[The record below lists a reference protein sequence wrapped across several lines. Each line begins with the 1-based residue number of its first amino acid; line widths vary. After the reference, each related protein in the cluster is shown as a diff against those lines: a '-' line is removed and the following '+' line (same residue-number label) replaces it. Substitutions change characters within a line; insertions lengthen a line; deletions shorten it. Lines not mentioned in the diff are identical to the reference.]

1 MKIYN
6 QIISK
11 CKEQRGV
18 AAVVVAIVIAVLIG
32 FAALAIDIGYLAV
45 TKNELQNV
53 ADSAALAATGKLGDI
68 YTGMPQANMDVY
80 NCNTEGDCALIIN
93 QARDVVGSGKNTAG
107 GEDIDIDSGDVII
120 GKWHGPGN
128 SPEFEPSDG
137 YPNPVPDAVKVIARR
152 DSTSGGNGPITT
164 FFARIFNI
172 NTVDVTADAIAD
184 LSGLSKVGPG
194 GLPIPIGVSSAR
206 FDDPDWCDKP
216 IKLQPTNDPEGCAG
230 WHTYDDSKGKIKV
243 ELLPELIA
251 DPHNN
256 PGAEGGDIFFYTGG
270 TIDAAFV
277 LLEQLFN
284 DSRFLNDW
292 DRDDGLPVI
301 DDDDDDATW
310 TTTVVVYDSD
320 DCSNPNTGLAVVG
333 FAKIVISGV
342 CHATTCNGLD
352 QIDAVVACDYIETQR
367 GGGGEYGI
375 IGAIPGLVE

>member
-18 AAVVVAIVIAVLIG
+18 TAVVVAIVIAVLIG
-32 FAALAIDIGYLAV
+32 FAALSVDIGYVAV

-68 YTGMPQANMDVY
+68 YTGMPQAEMDDYV
-80 NCNTEGDCALIIN
+80 CSEADRTLIIN
-93 QARDVVGSGKNTAG
+93 QAQGVVGSGKNQAG
-107 GEDIDIDSGDVII
+107 GQDIAIDSGDIII
-120 GKWHGPGN
+120 GKWNGDSLTFTPTN
-128 SPEFEPSDG
+128 SK
-137 YPNPVPDAVKVIARR
+137 PDAVKVTARR
-152 DSTSGGNGPITT
+152 DSTAGGNGPISS
-164 FFARIFNI
+164 FFAKIFDI
-172 NTVDVTADAIAD
+172 NTVDVKADAIAD

-194 GLPIPIGVSSAR
+194 GLPIPIGISKHR

-216 IKLQPTNDPEGCAG
+216 IKLQPSNDPEACAG
-230 WHTYDDSKGKIKV
+230 WHTYDDPKGKIKV
-243 ELLPELIA
+243 ELLPALIA
-251 DPHNN
+251 DPSNN
-256 PGAEGGDIFFYTGG
+256 PGGEGGDIFYYTGG
-270 TIDAAFV
+270 TVDAAFV
-277 LLEQLFN
+277 LLEQLFEQN
-284 DSRFLNDW
+284 RLLNDW
-292 DRDDGLPVI
+292 DRTDGEPVI

-320 DCSNPNTGLAVVG
+320 DCSNPNTGMPIVG

-352 QIDAVVACDYIETQR
+352 QIDAVVACDYIVTQR

-375 IGAIPGLVE
+375 IGSIAGLVE